1 MVEPSWS
8 SSTRH
13 CNSEICICWNM
24 ITITSTMITPHMGAS
39 LAFKRARNLDASP
52 DGLFIID
59 DPRVVI
65 QVMVIWSLQS
75 LTTSEKRG
83 RGNDLFSKLHKG
95 YE

>member
-1 MVEPSWS
+1 
-8 SSTRH
+8 
-13 CNSEICICWNM
+13 
-24 ITITSTMITPHMGAS
+24 MITPHMGAS
-39 LAFKRARNLDASP
+39 LAFKSSQFRCEP

-59 DPRVVI
+59 DPQVVI

-83 RGNDLFSKLHKG
+83 RGNDPFSKLHKE

>member
-65 QVMVIWSLQS
+65 QVMVIWSLRS

-83 RGNDLFSKLHKG
+83 RGNDPFSKLHKG